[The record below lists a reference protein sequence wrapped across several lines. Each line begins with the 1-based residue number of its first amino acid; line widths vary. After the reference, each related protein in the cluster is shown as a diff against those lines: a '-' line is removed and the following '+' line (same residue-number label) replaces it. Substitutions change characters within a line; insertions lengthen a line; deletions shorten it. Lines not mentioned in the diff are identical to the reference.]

1 MRKDDGI
8 GKIQLVV
15 VGLLVLYLVVTLLF
29 PGFIP
34 RLLGRDTTDYRSI
47 ARKQYGYDDG
57 DQPAEFYRGFCAAVE
72 YVQDDLMKFVEG
84 TDTYQTI
91 YDAGYDQGYYE
102 GHEKGREDAINT
114 VEDWYEP

>member
-1 MRKDDGI
+1 MRKDDSFE
-8 GKIQLVV
+8 KIRLAVG
-15 VGLLVLYLVVTLLF
+15 GLLVLYMVVTLLF

-47 ARKQYGYDDG
+47 AMKQYGYDD
-57 DQPAEFYRGFCAAVE
+57 DEQPAEFYRGFCAAVE

-84 TDTYQTI
+84 TDTYRTI
-91 YDAGYDQGYYE
+91 YDEGY
-102 GHEKGREDAINT
+102 EKGREDAIDT

>member
-1 MRKDDGI
+1 MRKDDGFA
-8 GKIQLVV
+8 KIQLVV
-15 VGLLVLYLVVTLLF
+15 GGLLVLFMVVTLLF

-34 RLLGRDTTDYRSI
+34 RLLGRDTTDYRAI
-47 ARKQYGYDDG
+47 AMKKYGYGDDE
-57 DQPAEFYRGFCAAVE
+57 QPAEFYRGFCAAFE

-84 TDTYQTI
+84 TDTYHTI